1 MRRRALRPT
10 MLRSWRMRR
19 GRSRKWPRQTSRS
32 APCVGTDSSDYARP
46 ITPVRVPVRMQK
58 PAIIAVE
65 DETQKTSGF
74 KRPNRLLKRAA
85 APSVRRG
92 RPAHDRYALT
102 QRWQEPVGEGDVDG
116 PAAKAQRADTSEVTR
131 ASHAQP

>member
-1 MRRRALRPT
+1 LGPIRR
-10 MLRSWRMRR
+10 
-19 GRSRKWPRQTSRS
+19 
-32 APCVGTDSSDYARP
+32 

-65 DETQKTSGF
+65 DDTQKTSGF

-92 RPAHDRYALT
+92 RPARDRYALT
-102 QRWQEPVGEGDVDG
+102 QRWQEPVGEGDVEG